1 MIDIEKL
8 IAILTEE
15 QPTIEF
21 CCPLSDL
28 IGYSIGTTN
37 YSDSDYGNIHIRFYI
52 KNNSLKITHL
62 FLIKQSCGTGTKLIK
77 FFIEQAKLNNYEK
90 IEIVN
95 VKSTN
100 ILMKRL
106 CKNFQQEKIND
117 DFVNY
122 IYCL

>member
-8 IAILTEE
+8 KAILTET
-15 QPTIEF
+15 QPTLEF
-21 CCPLSDL
+21 CYPLSGL
-28 IGYSIGTTN
+28 VGFSIGTTS
-37 YSDSDYGNIHIRFYI
+37 YSDSDHGNVHVRFYI
-52 KNNSLKITHL
+52 KDNSLRITHL

-90 IEIVN
+90 VEIVN
-95 VKSTN
+95 VKCSN
-100 ILMKRL
+100 IIMKRL

-122 IYCL
+122 IYYL